1 MKKIII
7 MLLLI
12 MAMTSCTFLKKPY
25 EKMEE
30 YSAPLEIEY
39 KTILNTYEI
48 YATHYLKLNEE
59 QVLYYVPE
67 IVSIKDEKYINKY
80 YGYLIQT
87 IKKYKNSFGMI
98 VDETT
103 TEFIELEVAEKLV
116 E

>member
-7 MLLLI
+7 MLTLI
-12 MAMTSCTFLKKPY
+12 ITMTSCTFLEKPY

-30 YSAPLEIEY
+30 CSAPLEIEY
-39 KTILNTYEI
+39 KNILNTYEV

-87 IKKYKNSFGMI
+87 TETYKNSSGMI
-98 VDETT
+98 IDKTT
-103 TEFIELEVAEKLV
+103 TEFIKLEIAEKLV